1 LALTV
6 LAYLNIKNAY
16 YFRSNSFGSF
26 IISNNNQRSMGELNQ
41 LYIIKKSIELKKNE
55 NKSIILLL
63 NKRLTKNL
71 QNLYNIKEIKI
82 FKKEIAPDEEYFIYF
97 LKNS

>member
-1 LALTV
+1 V
-6 LAYLNIKNAY
+6 LAYLNIKKAY

-26 IISNNNQRSMGELNQ
+26 IISNKNQRNTGELNQ

-71 QNLYNIKEIKI
+71 QDFYNIKEIKI

-97 LKNS
+97 IKNS